1 MREAVYR
8 IRRVSNKERAGAA
21 GRPRRGG
28 RDGAPLLAYST
39 EGGSMERL
47 SSGSPFEPV
56 VGYSRAVRAGSV
68 IEIAGTVAADENGKA
83 VAVGDPY
90 QQTRF
95 ILSRILAYV
104 ARAGGR
110 PEDVVRTRMF
120 VTDISKWKEI
130 GKAHG
135 EVFGE
140 IRPVTTMVEVKAL
153 ISSEYLVE
161 IEATAIIE

>member
-1 MREAVYR
+1 M
-8 IRRVSNKERAGAA
+8 
-21 GRPRRGG
+21 
-28 RDGAPLLAYST
+28 
-39 EGGSMERL
+39 
-47 SSGSPFEPV
+47 
-56 VGYSRAVRAGSV
+56 GYSRAVRAGNV
-68 IEIAGTVAADENGKA
+68 IEIAGTVAMDEKGNAAG
-83 VAVGDPY
+83 VGDPY

-95 ILSRILAYV
+95 ILGKILAYV
-104 ARAGGR
+104 AKAGGK

-135 EVFGE
+135 EVFKE

-153 ISSEYLVE
+153 LSSEYLVE